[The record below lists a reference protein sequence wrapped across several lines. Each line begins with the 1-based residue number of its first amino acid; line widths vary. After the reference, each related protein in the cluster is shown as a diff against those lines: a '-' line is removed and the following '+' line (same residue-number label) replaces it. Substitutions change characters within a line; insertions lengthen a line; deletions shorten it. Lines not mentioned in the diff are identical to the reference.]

1 MTRAGWML
9 CLTGAFAGTALFAAG
24 KDVGAVPAEQRG
36 LSVSERY
43 ILADTPQEVKVS
55 VKTPAGDALPAKRQ
69 YVLCAT
75 NGAVI
80 CRYAAGVTPKPT
92 RLAVHV
98 PAGAYQVCVFEGDK
112 QRFAEPFFAFPA
124 TNRFLASDA
133 RPLICEPPQPKP
145 KSDWARPWH
154 DFKTGE
160 RLPAQLPYVQP
171 RRVAFRYE
179 AVAGKE
185 KPLPESLSHWETSAE
200 DLCTAID
207 RAAARLLQC
216 GANLLI
222 LPALF
227 QEHPKVLSI
236 WSAKMKAEG
245 LIVECEGPDR
255 YASDLKES
263 DAATLLVPTASATPA
278 LLPFAAAYR
287 SLPPE
292 PFSEMD
298 RAGDVSLRGLI
309 VNGLSWF
316 YVVNTGAHAQ
326 TVVLSMPAGTRE
338 PARAARVGGWFFNRD
353 VTVSLA
359 PGEVRAF
366 AADGEARAVFSKR
379 K

>member
-1 MTRAGWML
+1 
-9 CLTGAFAGTALFAAG
+9 
-24 KDVGAVPAEQRG
+24 
-36 LSVSERY
+36 
-43 ILADTPQEVKVS
+43 LA
-55 VKTPAGDALPAKRQ
+55 R
-69 YVLCAT
+69 
-75 NGAVI
+75 
-80 CRYAAGVTPKPT
+80 
-92 RLAVHV
+92 
-98 PAGAYQVCVFEGDK
+98 
-112 QRFAEPFFAFPA
+112 
-124 TNRFLASDA
+124 DA

-145 KSDWARPWH
+145 KSDWARLWH

-160 RLPAQLPYVQP
+160 RLPAKLPYVQP
-171 RRVAFRYE
+171 RRVAFRYD
-179 AVAGKE
+179 AVVGTE
-185 KPLPESLSHWETSAE
+185 PSLSESLAHLGTSAE

-207 RAAARLLQC
+207 RAAAHLLRC

-245 LIVECEGPDR
+245 LTVECEGTEC
-255 YASDLKES
+255 YASDLKAG
-263 DAATLLVPTASATPA
+263 DAATLLMPTSSATPA

-292 PFSEMD
+292 PFSELA
-298 RAGDVSLRGLI
+298 RTGDVSLRGLI

-366 AADGEARAVFSKR
+366 AADGEARAVFSKW